1 MYFPWDQYLQLA
13 RTRLFFGEEI
23 LMAVRF
29 FTHGWV
35 AWWKPA
41 ASANR
46 NDRKV
51 SIPICIC
58 IYNMYTNIIYIY
70 TYIYICTYTYI
81 YISLYIQIHMFFFH
95 FLVRFSISIS
105 NRSSFGGW
113 LFGESVAMR
122 GQRVTMSCSA
132 TGFPTL
138 KLKVICYVLYMIIY
152 I

>member
-1 MYFPWDQYLQLA
+1 MYFPWDKYLQLA

-70 TYIYICTYTYI
+70 VYIYTYTYI
-81 YISLYIQIHMFFFH
+81 YIYIIIYLDTHVF
-95 FLVRFSISIS
+95 FSISWLD
-105 NRSSFGGW
+105 FPLPFQTDLLLEGGC
-113 LFGESVAMR
+113 SVKASPCGASGWRCHVVQLVFLRLSWRWFVM
-122 GQRVTMSCSA
+122 
-132 TGFPTL
+132 
-138 KLKVICYVLYMIIY
+138 YY
-152 I
+152 IW